1 MLASLAQRLM
11 NDEAGFVVSAELV
24 LVATIAVLAM
34 IVGLS
39 EVAISINNELE
50 DVAAAFGSINQSFQY
65 KGVQGHCG
73 YNTVGSSY
81 LDKED
86 FCDNDCNIVPGE
98 IAGERTDY

>member
-1 MLASLAQRLM
+1 MTKLFAHLM

-24 LVATIAVLAM
+24 LVSTIAVLAM

-50 DVAAAFGSINQSFQY
+50 DVGCAFGSLNQSFQY
-65 KGVQGHCG
+65 CGVQGHNG

-81 LDKED
+81 LDKVD
-86 FCDNDCNIVPGE
+86 FCDCDNVGYCE
-98 IAGERTDY
+98 IAAEASH